1 MFSAKC
7 DAEGAHLAPANLSH
21 PEFCWLSLHSSG
33 CIDAWTCV
41 LTAMCLH
48 PVSEPA
54 DRRKVLILCFLRV
67 SASVCC
73 GHEQQLIVFLWCQV
87 GPPASACTVH
97 SETTL
102 FFVNVKGATEPH
114 LQQEAKTQWGFCR
127 RL

>member
-1 MFSAKC
+1 MLKVLIW
-7 DAEGAHLAPANLSH
+7 HLPTCRTLS
-21 PEFCWLSLHSSG
+21 FVG
-33 CIDAWTCV
+33 CHCTAVAALMHGRVYEWKKRF

-48 PVSEPA
+48 PVSEPPG
-54 DRRKVLILCFLRV
+54 RRKVLILCFLHV

-102 FFVNVKGATEPH
+102 FFVNVKGAIEPH
-114 LQQEAKTQWGFCR
+114 LQQEAKTQWGFSR